1 MKSNLKSIII
11 VLILSLLLTSLQ
23 AQEKENTVFNPTGY
37 LSMGARNCFSSFFS
51 NKKAFVGTGAGGE
64 FGLRIAKDFNS
75 HWFADWIVSNVG
87 NLAQRYD
94 FHSGFSMMPE
104 VLSASIGPKR
114 LAMFPLAGICID
126 YTKFQITTGK
136 NVTSG
141 PNWLERY
148 SFAVQAGC
156 GVTLPVSNRL
166 DVSLEAHYMLHIG
179 TCLGINLNGT
189 EVQLLIMQPNQ
200 SLCLEGHYVL
210 ALSMDFK
217 LFKLWK
223 EKS

>member
-1 MKSNLKSIII
+1 MRTHLRIII
-11 VLILSLLLTSLQ
+11 AVLIFSFPLSMVQ
-23 AQEKENTVFNPTGY
+23 AQEKSPLNPVGY
-37 LSMGARNCFSSFFS
+37 LSMGARNCFSSFFA
-51 NKKAFVGTGAGGE
+51 NKKAFIGTGAGGE

-87 NLAQRYD
+87 NVAQRID

-104 VLSASIGPKR
+104 VVSAPVGNKH
-114 LAMFPLAGICID
+114 LNMFPLAGICID
-126 YTKFQITTGK
+126 YTKFQITAGK
-136 NVTSG
+136 NATSG

-179 TCLGINLNGT
+179 TCLGINLNGN
-189 EVQLLIMQPNQ
+189 EVQLLKMQPGQ
-200 SLCLEGHYVL
+200 PWCLEGHYVL